1 MTVVLQGLRP
11 LWTGSLQLSASNTQQ
26 RSWPPAHW
34 SLLLHMYGKL
44 MGHRKR
50 PPWSLQQLRP
60 PPTDAGSVVLQRY
73 PSTHISWSGIVVHV
87 LMFWTHGQVV
97 FEYTSVDV
105 VIHRCLEKNMPDVAF
120 FEICTSQP
128 STSVAMCD
136 TFGSGTGLSSG
147 VQVRCAPNTSRQ
159 RLEAHAVL

>member
-1 MTVVLQGLRP
+1 M
-11 LWTGSLQLSASNTQQ
+11 
-26 RSWPPAHW
+26 
-34 SLLLHMYGKL
+34 
-44 MGHRKR
+44 
-50 PPWSLQQLRP
+50 
-60 PPTDAGSVVLQRY
+60 
-73 PSTHISWSGIVVHV
+73 
-87 LMFWTHGQVV
+87 

-159 RLEAHAVL
+159 RLEAHTVL